1 MCLTF
6 SVYTQ
11 SIDHVE
17 NWHLLCGS
25 LQLLPLDR
33 PLLSRILIKQDSKAM
48 ETGPLES
55 CSLAPPLPEAARSPY
70 TVKLTR

>member
-6 SVYTQ
+6 LIYTQ
-11 SIDHVE
+11 GIDPVE

-33 PLLSRILIKQDSKAM
+33 PLLSHILIKQDSKAM
-48 ETGPLES
+48 ETGPLGS
-55 CSLAPPLPEAARSPY
+55 WS
-70 TVKLTR
+70 